1 MGDDKI
7 WTRDVFSPTGEENLS
22 TRTFFSCLVMV
33 ESQPEDAWDPR
44 LRLSGEGWESGITA
58 EGVSQE
64 SDSDCVRCG
73 SKGSISTE
81 IV

>member
-1 MGDDKI
+1 MDDDKI
-7 WTRDVFSPTGEENLS
+7 LIRDVSSPTGEENLS

-64 SDSDCVRCG
+64 SDSDCARHG
-73 SKGSISTE
+73 IKGSISTG